1 MIVEPDEAWQIFN
14 WMQYFSAES
23 IETEL
28 KAAGIIVDHM
38 AGDLTGTPLKPESD
52 LIGVIAGVV

>member
-1 MIVEPDEAWQIFN
+1 MAIFN